1 MRAQTDDAALA
12 GGAGAPSSRPAVT
25 AQHPSRMFLTRWLVS
40 HTRRLVPILGI
51 SVLARIGDQLAG
63 IALWVTAV
71 YALQRA
77 VAAGTQIR
85 TGASSAPAELHLGVI
100 VAVLVCIALLKAFL
114 RYLEHYAGHWVAFT
128 ALQRLRELFFAR
140 LVPQAPAA
148 TTGRGAAELTG
159 RATRDIDRIEVFF
172 AHTFPPAVTAFVVP
186 TIALLWLGGA
196 VAWPLAG
203 VLAVFTVAILL
214 VSLGSGG
221 SSWASARR
229 IAAGRGRVT
238 AHLGDDLG
246 GLREALAYEAD
257 GARLAGLD
265 SADAALVRQRAR
277 AGRSGAIRA
286 GIIRLLELGQIVAL
300 VVCAALVPET
310 SGEAAGGVAGSG
322 SIGPL
327 ALALAVAIGLWAPTR
342 GIADFVDGL
351 DESFAAATRVYT
363 VCEAAPAVRDS
374 PSTVPQSSPGARPR
388 GGAEAPGESADS
400 GRTTTVSDHSP
411 ERATTPAVA
420 FDRVT
425 FRYAPEDPAALAGV
439 SFTVAPGSWTYLLGV
454 SGSGKSTSADLL
466 LRGWDPQSGSVR
478 LAGTDIRGLTL
489 DELRRRVALV
499 PQSPALVTGTLADNL
514 RLGAPEAGD
523 DELRLALRIADLDTW
538 ADGLE
543 AGLDIPVKGRGRA
556 LSGGQLQRL
565 ALARALVAGPEVL
578 VLDEALSQL
587 DAAGAE
593 RVRAALR
600 TAAGSGP
607 SATAGPTGRFTVLEI
622 THRTDLVPD
631 AAPVVVLDAGRV
643 LERGTAGALRA
654 MPESAFNRLAAR
666 G

>member
-1 MRAQTDDAALA
+1 MSTRPDATA
-12 GGAGAPSSRPAVT
+12 APAEPRTGQAAETTEGT
-25 AQHPSRMFLTRWLVS
+25 APQHPTRMFLARWLVS
-40 HTRRLVPILGI
+40 HTRRLVPILGV

-63 IALWVTAV
+63 IALWGTAV
-71 YALQRA
+71 LALQRA
-77 VAAGTQIR
+77 GAAGTQIR
-85 TGASSAPAELHLGVI
+85 TGASSAPAELHLGII
-100 VAVLVCIALLKAFL
+100 VVVLVCIALLKAFL

-186 TIALLWLGGA
+186 AIALLWLGGA

-221 SSWASARR
+221 SSWSSARR

-286 GIIRLLELGQIVAL
+286 GVIRLLELGQIVAL
-300 VVCAALVPET
+300 VVCAALVPGA
-310 SGEAAGGVAGSG
+310 SGETADGVAGSG

-351 DESFAAATRVYT
+351 DESFAAAARVYT
-363 VCEAAPAVRDS
+363 VCEAAPTVRDS
-374 PSTVPQSSPGARPR
+374 PRTVPQSSPGTRPR
-388 GGAEAPGESADS
+388 DAEAPGESADS
-400 GRTTTVSDHSP
+400 DRTTTVSGRSP
-411 ERATTPAVA
+411 EHATTPAVA
-420 FDRVT
+420 FEHVT
-425 FRYAPEDPAALAGV
+425 FRYALEDPAALTDV

-478 LAGTDIRGLTL
+478 LAGADIRGLAL

-514 RLGAPEAGD
+514 RLGAPDATA
-523 DELRLALRIADLDTW
+523 DELRLALRIADLGTW
-538 ADGLE
+538 AEGLE
-543 AGLDIPVKGRGRA
+543 AGLDTPVKGRGRA

-565 ALARALVAGPEVL
+565 ALARALVAGPQVL

-593 RVRAALR
+593 RVRDALR
-600 TAAGSGP
+600 TAAGS
-607 SATAGPTGRFTVLEI
+607 GPTGRFTVLEI

-654 MPESAFNRLAAR
+654 LPESAFNRLAAR
-666 G
+666 V